1 MNQWEILQVTTIP
14 LQVGF
19 EYVHYIFLGFFNK
32 HILIFW
38 IFIIS
43 IWMCTIKKNHP
54 VQAILK
60 IRSSV
65 EI

>member
-32 HILIFW
+32 HILIF
-38 IFIIS
+38 
-43 IWMCTIKKNHP
+43 
-54 VQAILK
+54 
-60 IRSSV
+60 
-65 EI
+65 

>member
-1 MNQWEILQVTTIP
+1 MNYWEILQVTMIP

-19 EYVHYIFLGFFNK
+19 EYVHYIFLGFFYK

-43 IWMCTIKKNHP
+43 IWMCAIKKKKSPCTSYFKN
-54 VQAILK
+54 
-60 IRSSV
+60 
-65 EI
+65 